1 MELSPQTKNGL
12 GVAFNE
18 ATLLGAE
25 LRQSDRV
32 AGVTLAL
39 LSLPEAGAPAQ
50 DSRVQLRLAPV
61 GRLAASLRLG
71 AWNDPNAEVV
81 PFAIEDLLKT
91 VQSFGGL
98 PIYGWEFFDVLDKDR
113 SNWLERLSL
122 DWTGG
127 TNGLTHTLQL
137 FQEGPG
143 RHLDLCIWFDT
154 LQILSPAGHG
164 LDVNEVIAGGRRW
177 WDALYAN
184 DPRATGRGI
193 VPLRRD
199 V

>member
-1 MELSPQTKNGL
+1 MELSPQTKDGL

-39 LSLPEAGAPAQ
+39 LSLPEAGAPPQ

-61 GRLAASLRLG
+61 GRVAASLRLG
-71 AWNDPNAEVV
+71 AWNDPRSQVV

-91 VQSFGGL
+91 VQSFAGL
-98 PIYGWEFFDVLDKDR
+98 PIYGWKFFDVLDKDP
-113 SNWLERLSL
+113 SNWLDRLSL
-122 DWTGG
+122 DWTSG
-127 TNGLTHTLQL
+127 TDGQAHTLQL
-137 FQEGPG
+137 FQEGQG
-143 RHLDLCIWFDT
+143 RHLDLCIWFDR
-154 LQILSPAGHG
+154 LQILSPAGDE
-164 LDVNEVIAGGRRW
+164 LDVNDVIAGGRRW